1 MLLAFQVAIFMV
13 YGMNYL
19 LALAEYFSPA
29 TEQAVYTFGD
39 AIAKVAL
46 HTAQ

>member
-1 MLLAFQVAIFMV
+1 MLLVFQVTIFMV

-19 LALAEYFSPA
+19 LALAEYFSSA

-39 AIAKVAL
+39 AIAKVAV
-46 HTAQ
+46 HTSQ